1 MAKTHVSTSINGEP
15 VEFLADPGSSLLDAL
30 RNTLGLTGTKEGCGT
45 GDCGA
50 CTVDI
55 DGQAVMSCQ
64 VTLGACEGAGVTTI
78 EGLSPDRSHPV
89 QLAWI
94 AEQVTQCGFCDPGF
108 IMAIAALLRRNP
120 DPSDAEIAALP
131 NLCRCGTYPRAR
143 LAIARARRI
152 MSGEERA
159 PATAAPGTRLEE
171 AMRAVPALRP
181 GR

>member
-1 MAKTHVSTSINGEP
+1 MTALTLNGRA
-15 VEFLADPGSSLLDAL
+15 VDIRLDPATPLVFAI
-30 RNTLGLTGTKEGCGT
+30 REAANLTGTKYACGT

-89 QLAWI
+89 QLAWG

-120 DPSDAEIAALP
+120 DPSEAEIAALP
-131 NLCRCGTYPRAR
+131 NLCRCGTYPRVR
-143 LAIARARRI
+143 LAIARARAI
-152 MSGEERA
+152 MAGERVTPSA
-159 PATAAPGTRLEE
+159 AAPGTRPDD
-171 AMRAVPALRP
+171 AARSVPALQS
-181 GR
+181 GGE